1 MATFKSNSYG
11 GRYLQLTVTEG
22 INVIN
27 NKNKLS
33 WVFSSIGGTNDFYS
47 VAPTSIKIAGV
58 EVYSKGATSYTAQ
71 KFPAAK
77 GSVSGTLELDYPDDG
92 KYGDIEVVFS
102 TRVYHSTAVDY
113 GGKMT
118 LTNIDRTAPTVT
130 LSVSDITYNSF
141 KLSVTASV
149 TADSWDYSI
158 DGGKTWKNFSTKAST
173 TASATVTGLSPNT
186 TYSVYA
192 RARKKSNYVYGKSSA
207 KSVKTLGASSLNSA
221 LDVSADAET
230 VNIGFNITVFNA
242 GFYHKLTIYDDKTAV
257 LTTNA
262 FTKTAG
268 QSDVQVTLTDAQRE
282 TLLTYMANMQ
292 DFSATLSLATYS
304 DSACKTQVG
313 SASTKTCSILTSKEL
328 SAPVFNNFTFADINA
343 VTRDLIGQNGVLL
356 QNYSM
361 LKIECEV
368 ATAQNFAKIASY
380 SVSIG
385 NVSVTNT
392 EPSIYVGG
400 VSSVGTLDIVVTCTD
415 SRGYP
420 TVVKKTVEILKYVK
434 PKITGHARRKDEI
447 DALVQ
452 LDFSGS
458 FSSIMPD
465 GITEKNYIADIT
477 FQYKKTSD
485 SDDDFSEP
493 VSILEDVTIRN
504 TSFYYENLELIEL
517 DTDFSFDIV
526 VTVTDALGILTQYD
540 LGLLL
545 LRANPYLTLLK
556 RNAEFDFPRIGV
568 FNQKPQYPF
577 DCNALA
583 NFAEGILISDQMI
596 ANFIIEKGTE
606 GIWTYEKYADG
617 TAKCWG
623 TALVEGTTFTTAW
636 GEQAQVYY
644 ADEWCEAVDYP
655 FEFAERPQ
663 EFVTAR
669 TEGSAVWAYSQSTL
683 NGGGMNTTTQTA
695 NYNACRPRK
704 VQSLENVYYDFYVI
718 GKWK

>member
-11 GRYLQLTVTEG
+11 GRYLQLVITEG
-22 INVIN
+22 VDVKN

-33 WVFSSIGGTNDFYS
+33 WVFSSIGGSSDYYS
-47 VAPTSIKIAGV
+47 VAPTSIKIDGV
-58 EVYSKGATSYTAQ
+58 EVYSIGATSYTTG
-71 KFPAAK
+71 KFPAAR
-77 GSVSGTLELDYPDDG
+77 GSVSGTLEIDYPTNG

-102 TRVYHSTAVDY
+102 TRVYYGTAVDY
-113 GGKMT
+113 GGTMT

-130 LSVSDITYNSF
+130 LSISDITYNSF
-141 KLSVTASV
+141 KLSATSSV
-149 TADSWDYSI
+149 TADRWDYSI
-158 DGGKTWKNFSTKAST
+158 DDGKTWNNFSTTEGT
-173 TASATVTGLSPNT
+173 TASKTVTGLSPNT
-186 TYSVYA
+186 TYKVYV
-192 RARKKSNYVYGKSSA
+192 RARKKSNYVYGKSSV
-207 KSVKTLGASSLNSA
+207 KSVKTLGASSLNSVV
-221 LDVSADAET
+221 DIFADAKI
-230 VNIGFNITVFNA
+230 VNIDFNITVFNA
-242 GFYHKLTIYDDKTAV
+242 GFYHKITIYDGNTAV
-257 LTTNA
+257 LTTDV

-268 QSDVQVTLTDAQRE
+268 QSDAQITLTDAQRE
-282 TLLTYMANMQ
+282 TLLTYMESKKE
-292 DFSATLSLATYS
+292 FSAIISLATYS

-313 SASTKTCSILTSKEL
+313 TASAKTCSILTSKEL
-328 SAPVFNNFTFADINA
+328 SAPIFNNFTFEDTNA
-343 VTRDLIGQNGVLL
+343 VTKDLIGQNGVFL

-361 LKIECEV
+361 LKIECEK
-368 ATAQNFAKIASY
+368 AIAQNFAKIASY

-392 EPSIYVGG
+392 EPSVYVGG

-420 TVVKKTVEILKYVK
+420 TVVKKTVEILKYAK
-434 PKITGHARRKDEI
+434 PKITGHTRRKDEI
-447 DALVQ
+447 EAIVQ

-477 FQYKKTSD
+477 YQYKKTSESND
-485 SDDDFSEP
+485 EFSEP
-493 VSILEDVTIRN
+493 VSILEGVTIRN
-504 TSFYYENLELIEL
+504 TFISYENLELTEL

-568 FNQKPQYPF
+568 FNPKPQFPF

-583 NFAEGILISDQMI
+583 NFAEGILISGQSL
-596 ANFIIEKGTE
+596 ANYIVEKGTE
-606 GIWTYEKYADG
+606 GMWTYEKYADG

-623 TALVEGTTFTTAW
+623 TVTTEDTSFSSAW
-636 GEQAQVYY
+636 GSLYY
-644 ADEWCEAVDYP
+644 GSVNCKAVNYP
-655 FEFAERPQ
+655 FEFVERPQ
-663 EFVTAR
+663 EIVTAR
-669 TEGSAVWAYSQSTL
+669 TETYAVLVYAET
-683 NGGGMNTTTQTA
+683 GGINTTGKTG
-695 NYNACRPRK
+695 NYDACRPNATSSP
-704 VQSLENVYYDFYVI
+704 VNVYYDFYVI